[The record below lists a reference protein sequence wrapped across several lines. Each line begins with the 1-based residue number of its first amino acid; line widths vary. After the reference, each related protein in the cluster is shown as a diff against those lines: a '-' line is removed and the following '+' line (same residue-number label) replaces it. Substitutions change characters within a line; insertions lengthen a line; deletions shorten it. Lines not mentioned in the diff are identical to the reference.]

1 MPTPAKLTKDK
12 AAAVA
17 LRPETVEFF
26 ARVKALL
33 GQRQESERLYAELCA
48 AAPEAARRLE
58 TLSVEGDTERKQT
71 TKTVDELFAQAN
83 AVLGEFG
90 TRLEAAAAAW
100 PGDVECKVAPL
111 KRRTRVL
118 EKMADD
124 YADEKYPSQ
133 AVKDVVRGA
142 IFVSSIDAVMAAY
155 DGVAE
160 RFEVVRVKNRFAN
173 PTFCGFRDCLCN
185 VDVEGHICEIQI
197 HVTEVKAIAKRSD
210 SHAHYEFF
218 RSYFAGN
225 EATVVA
231 QRMDVLERWNNGGVD
246 ADAVLELCADATAN
260 EDELRA
266 VWSLL
271 RQMCEVGLART
282 VATALVGARAPAACE
297 ALGEP
302 YRPVRHATLL
312 VEAAEVEV
320 LGGAY
325 DLAETLYVQA
335 EEAVKDSTSVVADC
349 VQNTAR
355 GGRAKAAR
363 LAGDFERAYNLAS
376 EALAVAEKRRKAAPA
391 EYFAALNTVAAAAG
405 ALADHDAKE
414 KKSTAKKLYATAAEY
429 LREVLAFYDADH
441 VAGCT
446 RWSSQEDRDKKVSA
460 VSCNLA
466 AVLASIGDDKA
477 LREAKNVAEDAIAR
491 RIRASGAEAI
501 ELAALRNNAATI
513 CHKLGELDDAIN
525 HMTAAL
531 GLTEKVQGEQHP
543 AVARR
548 AGNLGLLLQ
557 SKGDLEKAE
566 ASFVKALAVAEQNK
580 DPYAAQARDNLDLLR
595 REKSGAVSVHRGGGT
610 APKQKGTVLERGTAA
625 DVSSL
630 ADVVFPPKPDGAA
643 TEVAKLAKGKAALV
657 KREVAVE
664 GTRYAVFALYN
675 NDGPEST
682 VEITMKFAG
691 SEGVTLVDEQDQP
704 VKKKKKLEATASVE
718 GGAVGI
724 VVRLRLEP
732 SNSLKFKIA
741 CSHKALQMAGG
752 PMGGRGGGGRGR
764 GRGGRGRR
772 SKTSAAPAAMGM
784 GSLYAG
790 LE

>member
-26 ARVKALL
+26 ARVKAFL

-83 AVLGEFG
+83 AVHGEFG
-90 TRLEAAAAAW
+90 TRLEAAAAAC

-246 ADAVLELCADATAN
+246 ADAVLELCADAVAN

-282 VATALVGARAPAACE
+282 VASALVGARAPAACD
-297 ALGEP
+297 ARGEP

-335 EEAVKDSTSVVADC
+335 EEAVKDSTSVVADW
-349 VQNTAR
+349 VRNTAR

-363 LAGDFERAYNLAS
+363 LAGDYERAYDVAR
-376 EALAVAEKRRKAAPA
+376 EALAEAEKRRKAAPA

-414 KKSTAKKLYATAAEY
+414 KKSTAKKRYATAAGH
-429 LREVLAFYDADH
+429 LREVLAFYGDGD
-441 VAGCT
+441 
-446 RWSSQEDRDKKVSA
+446 DDKVSA

-466 AVLASIGDDKA
+466 AVLESIGDDKA
-477 LREAKNVAEDAIAR
+477 LREAKIILEDAVAR

-513 CHKLGELDDAIN
+513 CHKLGELDDAIG

-531 GLTEKVQGEQHP
+531 ALTEKVQGEHHP

-548 AGNLGLLLQ
+548 AGNLGLLRQ
-557 SKGDLEKAE
+557 SSRNLVEAE
-566 ASFVKALAVAEQNK
+566 ASFVKALAVAERNK
-580 DPYAAQARDNLDLLR
+580 DPYAAQARENLDLLR

-610 APKQKGTVLERGTAA
+610 APKQKGTVLERGSAA

-630 ADVVFPPKPDGAA
+630 ADVVFPPEPDGAA

-675 NDGPEST
+675 NDRPEST

-704 VKKKKKLEATASVE
+704 AKKKKKLEATASIE
-718 GGAVGI
+718 GGAVG
-724 VVRLRLEP
+724 VVARLRLEP

-772 SKTSAAPAAMGM
+772 SKTSAAPAAMGV

>member
-26 ARVKALL
+26 ARVKAFL

-90 TRLEAAAAAW
+90 TRLEAAAAAC

-282 VATALVGARAPAACE
+282 VATALVGARTPAACE
-297 ALGEP
+297 AHGEP

-335 EEAVKDSTSVVADC
+335 EEAVKDSTSVVADW
-349 VQNTAR
+349 VRNTAR

-376 EALAVAEKRRKAAPA
+376 EALAEAEKRRKAAPA

-414 KKSTAKKLYATAAEY
+414 KKSTAKKRYATAAEY
-429 LREVLAFYDADH
+429 LREVLAYYGDGD
-441 VAGCT
+441 
-446 RWSSQEDRDKKVSA
+446 DDKVSA

-466 AVLASIGDDKA
+466 AVLESIGDDKA
-477 LREAKNVAEDAIAR
+477 LREAKSISEDAVAR

-513 CHKLGELDDAIN
+513 CHKLGELDDAIG

-724 VVRLRLEP
+724 VARLRLEP

-764 GRGGRGRR
+764 GRGRGGRGLRR
-772 SKTSAAPAAMGM
+772 SKTSPAAIGM

>member
-26 ARVKALL
+26 ARVKAFL

-90 TRLEAAAAAW
+90 TRLEAAAAAC

-335 EEAVKDSTSVVADC
+335 EEAVKDSTSVVADW
-349 VQNTAR
+349 VRNTAR

-363 LAGDFERAYNLAS
+363 LAGDYERAYDVAR
-376 EALAVAEKRRKAAPA
+376 EALAAATKRRKAAPA

-414 KKSTAKKLYATAAEY
+414 KKSTAKKRYAAAAEH
-429 LREVLAFYDADH
+429 LREVLAFYGDVNYD
-441 VAGCT
+441 GPS
-446 RWSSQEDRDKKVSA
+446 RWSSHEDRDKKVSA

-477 LREAKNVAEDAIAR
+477 LREAKIILEDAIAR

-513 CHKLGELDDAIN
+513 CHKLGELDDAIG
-525 HMTAAL
+525 HMTSAL

-675 NDGPEST
+675 ND
-682 VEITMKFAG
+682 
-691 SEGVTLVDEQDQP
+691 
-704 VKKKKKLEATASVE
+704 
-718 GGAVGI
+718 
-724 VVRLRLEP
+724 
-732 SNSLKFKIA
+732 
-741 CSHKALQMAGG
+741 
-752 PMGGRGGGGRGR
+752 
-764 GRGGRGRR
+764 
-772 SKTSAAPAAMGM
+772 
-784 GSLYAG
+784 
-790 LE
+790 